1 MSKHFGF
8 IVVAISLMAL
18 AANVTLFL
26 RMGAA
31 EKAIKNFENLPIALP
46 KELHTR
52 IEANLKEVSKR
63 VEGQMSEMT
72 KNFSKELN
80 NQGKL
85 HEKALS
91 TQAKSVNQQAEAIK
105 ASINQ
110 SDALIASL
118 KLGEKQQLEALKQHT
133 QFFAAQVK
141 ECQKGYASAIE
152 RHRAV
157 LKKQTDAMLAH
168 LKGIEKKHSD
178 QLNTHLK
185 TLQKNADKAT
195 LAIFQKIQEENKRE
209 MQKIAASVALLAK
222 QKIAGNE
229 LAAEEAFK
237 TATALMKKGDFTSA
251 RLYCLN
257 AINHAPNKKQYF
269 DTLYR
274 IIEANKSTNIS
285 ELEQLRSVLE
295 LGLYQVDSR
304 DIPAMTKM
312 LATVVNKQEKIS
324 EKSAKLQSQNEKR
337 QITEA
342 IELLKNGRLAWK
354 AMLKESAENAI
365 PLLRER
371 LNKLTNLIERVS
383 GDEAEFCNDEI
394 KRSNALLE
402 YSMAMYS
409 INNALEKADKL
420 LKSGKAVP
428 AVNSMVQS
436 ANNILG
442 QTWNINF
449 SYIPAECRSRL
460 LKQADRI
467 VMIEK
472 KFNEIK
478 SRPALAKINRI
489 YDDSLNKL
497 EGNCTQKIATLQAGM
512 KQIMAQTAKVYDA
525 AKRREI
531 EEKLEVLADKV
542 KEYTK
547 ERYEGY
553 QTWAVKQC
561 ENAFEKYKGRPKVLG
576 KADYAKT
583 IINDWLINVD
593 TSLLTPAVSRLYQD
607 ILSKQFA
614 ALDWKDIAEM
624 EQALATSRKKTI
636 EDCPNEE

>member
-31 EKAIKNFENLPIALP
+31 EKAIKNFEKLQIALP
-46 KELHTR
+46 PELHKK
-52 IEANLKEVSKR
+52 IEEKLVQES
-63 VEGQMSEMT
+63 
-72 KNFSKELN
+72 
-80 NQGKL
+80 GKI
-85 HEKALS
+85 
-91 TQAKSVNQQAEAIK
+91 V
-105 ASINQ
+105 
-110 SDALIASL
+110 
-118 KLGEKQQLEALKQHT
+118 
-133 QFFAAQVK
+133 
-141 ECQKGYASAIE
+141 
-152 RHRAV
+152 
-157 LKKQTDAMLAH
+157 
-168 LKGIEKKHSD
+168 
-178 QLNTHLK
+178 
-185 TLQKNADKAT
+185 
-195 LAIFQKIQEENKRE
+195 
-209 MQKIAASVALLAK
+209 ASVALLAK

-342 IELLKNGRLAWK
+342 IELLKNGSLAWK
-354 AMLKESAENAI
+354 AMLKESVEEAI

-371 LNKLTNLIERVS
+371 LNKLTNLADRVS
-383 GDEAEFCNDEI
+383 GNEIEFWNAEI

-409 INNALEKADKL
+409 INNALEKADRL

-442 QTWNINF
+442 QAWNINF
-449 SYIPAECRSRL
+449 SYIPAECRSKL
-460 LKQADRI
+460 LGQADRI
-467 VMIEK
+467 VILEK

-478 SRPALAKINRI
+478 SRPAIAKINGI

-512 KQIMAQTAKVYDA
+512 KQIMAQAAKVYDA
-525 AKRREI
+525 DKRREI
-531 EEKLEVLADKV
+531 EEKMEVLADKV

-553 QTWAVKQC
+553 QKWATNVCDAVFASYK
-561 ENAFEKYKGRPKVLG
+561 NEKIVDK
-576 KADYAKT
+576 DDAKNF
-583 IINDWLINVD
+583 INRLKEIEPA
-593 TSLLTPAVSRLYQD
+593 LLTASVSRLYQD

-614 ALDWKDIAEM
+614 ELGWKEIAEM
-624 EQALATSRKKTI
+624 EKMLATERKKTI

>member
-8 IVVAISLMAL
+8 IVVVIAFMAL

-31 EKAIKNFENLPIALP
+31 EKAIKQFEKLQIALP
-46 KELHTR
+46 PELHKK
-52 IEANLKEVSKR
+52 IEKKLELESCKIADKMSTQTEEFANGLK
-63 VEGQMSEMT
+63 
-72 KNFSKELN
+72 
-80 NQGKL
+80 NQGK
-85 HEKALS
+85 KYAQALDEQLKNLKLQG
-91 TQAKSVNQQAEAIK
+91 QAVK
-105 ASINQ
+105 ASIDQ
-110 SDALIASL
+110 S
-118 KLGEKQQLEALKQHT
+118 EALKASLQ
-133 QFFAAQVK
+133 QGERQLQSALKRNAQVLAGQIQESRK
-141 ECQKGYASAIE
+141 DYASAMKS
-152 RHRAV
+152 HQAV
-157 LKKQTDAMLAH
+157 LQKQTNIMLAH
-168 LKGIEKKHSD
+168 LKSIEKKHSD

-185 TLQKNADKAT
+185 SLQKAADRAT
-195 LAIFQKIQEENKRE
+195 LAIFQKIREDNKRE
-209 MQKIAASVALLAK
+209 MQKIAANVALLAK

-295 LGLYQVDSR
+295 LGLYQVDSK

-342 IELLKNGRLAWK
+342 IELLKNGGLAWK
-354 AMLKESAENAI
+354 AILKESVEKAI

-371 LNKLTNLIERVS
+371 LNKLTNLTDRVS
-383 GDEAEFCNDEI
+383 GNEAEFCNAEI

-402 YSMAMYS
+402 YSIAMYS
-409 INNALEKADKL
+409 INNALEKADQL

-436 ANNILG
+436 ANSVLG
-442 QTWNINF
+442 QAWNINF
-449 SYIPAECRSRL
+449 SYIPAECRSKL
-460 LKQADRI
+460 LGQADRI
-467 VMIEK
+467 VILEK

-478 SRPALAKINRI
+478 SRPAMAKINRI
-489 YDDSLNKL
+489 YDNSLNKL
-497 EGNCTQKIATLQAGM
+497 EGNCTRKIAALQAGM
-512 KQIMAQTAKVYDA
+512 KQIMAQAAKVYDA
-525 AKRREI
+525 DKRREI
-531 EEKLEVLADKV
+531 EEKVKVLADKV

-561 ENAFEKYKGRPKVLG
+561 ENAFEKYKGMPNVFG

-614 ALDWKDIAEM
+614 ALGWKDIAEM
-624 EQALATSRKKTI
+624 EQALATSSKKTI